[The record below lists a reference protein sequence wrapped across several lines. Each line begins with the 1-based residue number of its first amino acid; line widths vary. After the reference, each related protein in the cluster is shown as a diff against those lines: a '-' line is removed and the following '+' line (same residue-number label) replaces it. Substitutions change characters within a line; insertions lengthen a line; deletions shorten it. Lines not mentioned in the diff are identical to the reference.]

1 MELGK
6 MEIEIE
12 KYKYWILFSILFI
25 ALIWT
30 IGKKREA
37 EYFETFENEDTSYD
51 TNIAMVKLTSLLGLL
66 LDNQE
71 FANSIIIIN
80 QLTSIRDL
88 VEKNRKKI
96 KLNLTPILRNDQFKV
111 VTRFLLLNDIYY
123 TINQNNRENEQRII
137 TFARNEELVKPKE
150 LYKTPAEED
159 AQLGSFRK
167 NFHLTKNMYLDYEW
181 ISNKAKDFL
190 RNYGL
195 SMFAQSEEN
204 LKEVYGDNY
213 WQGMKYLSKAD
224 LFDLPVNTL
233 LYMKNLEQIYF
244 KTDADNWFVTPIE
257 IDKNITII
265 QRIIADATRNWEYWT
280 ALRSNKGKNGL
291 VKSNQL
297 PNGDYFL
304 VRTSSSFDLTR
315 LYRKIDE
322 MSQNN
327 FFSLNDEYDKKIN
340 LPSGLDTKYIQI
352 QRMNIL
358 KTWIQRKTAVEEEQK
373 MILENIIFDLNHRVI
388 NIFDDILSFL
398 IFYQHSDFSEIYLDN
413 YLRLDS
419 PLNDWWSGIDI
430 KSVLINGTSL
440 GQCFLPANF
449 SISKIQESPP
459 IYKFIYNR
467 NLYHTFWDPLT
478 NHIDDMKLF
487 LNEKFKSSVV
497 SEIAPVARFC
507 LFNNPSLREY
517 LAKYVACNAD
527 NCNSNLI
534 TMREPERCGAL
545 KLKYQEL
552 MNKRMEY
559 KCFYRS
565 KTESNPITDKSN
577 VNSDALKKMTQ
588 DEENKYVDQLF
599 GFNNI
604 LLLNLI
610 QYALKYHRCQ
620 TNSISIK
627 DCQGLTSKIDT
638 NNQKDDLKM
647 DELDVDRQSDLYNL
661 YDTQLANYN
670 NILKNQEIKK
680 LEPLNILSNLEEK
693 ESKKTEVKNFSIF
706 NKVSDDFY
714 NIINDL
720 TNIKLYDD
728 SSNSST
734 QVEPFDNQIIE
745 NLDLNEA
752 TLKDYTA
759 RLKRQ
764 IQGISSENTIGY
776 FNKIINLFYQIVAIL
791 TKESRIAT
799 SGMVLVIISL
809 AFYFID
815 ITS

>member
-1 MELGK
+1 M
-6 MEIEIE
+6 EIE

-37 EYFETFENEDTSYD
+37 EYFETFENENKSDD

-71 FANSIIIIN
+71 FANAIIIN
-80 QLTSIRDL
+80 NNLTSIRDL

-96 KLNLTPILRNDQFKV
+96 KLNLTPILRNEQFRV

-123 TINQNNRENEQRII
+123 TINPNDKKNEERII
-137 TFARNEELVKPKE
+137 TFSRKEELVKPKE
-150 LYKTPAEED
+150 LYKTPDEED

-167 NFHLTKNMYLDYEW
+167 NFHLNKKMYLEYDW
-181 ISNKAKDFL
+181 IADKSKFFI

-195 SMFAQSEEN
+195 SMLAQAEAN
-204 LKEVYGDNY
+204 LKEVYDDNY
-213 WQGMKYLSKAD
+213 WQGMKYLAKSD
-224 LFDLPVNTL
+224 LYDIPINTL
-233 LYMKNLEQIYF
+233 LYIKGVEQIFF
-244 KTDADNWFVTPIE
+244 KTDKDEWFITPIE
-257 IDKNITII
+257 VDKNITIL
-265 QRIIADATRNWEYWT
+265 QRIISDPTRNWEYWT
-280 ALRSNKGKNGL
+280 ALKTKKGGNEV

-297 PNGDYFL
+297 PNGEYFL
-304 VRTSSSFDLTR
+304 IRTSSSFNLTR

-327 FFSLNDEYDKKIN
+327 FFNLNPEYDKKIN
-340 LPSGLDTKYIQI
+340 LPSGLDNTYTQI
-352 QRMNIL
+352 ERMNLL
-358 KTWIQRKTAVEEEQK
+358 KKWIEKKTSVENEQK
-373 MILENIIFDLNHRVI
+373 MLLENIIFDLNHRVI
-388 NIFDDILSFL
+388 NIFDDILCFL
-398 IFYQHSDFSEIYLDN
+398 IFYQHSDFTDVYLDN

-419 PLNDWWSGIDI
+419 SLNSWWSGIDI
-430 KSVLINGTSL
+430 KSVLINGTGL

-467 NLYHTFWDPLT
+467 NLYHTFWDPLI
-478 NHIDDMKLF
+478 NHVDDMKKF
-487 LNEKFKSSVV
+487 LTEKFKSSVV

-517 LAKYVACNAD
+517 LSKYVACNAD
-527 NCNSNLI
+527 KCESNL
-534 TMREPERCGAL
+534 TSMKEPERCGAL

-552 MNKRMEY
+552 MNNRMGY

-565 KTESNPITDKSN
+565 KTDSNPTDKSN
-577 VNSDALKKMTQ
+577 IDNDALKKMSQ
-588 DEENKYVDQLF
+588 EEEDKYVDQLF

-604 LLLNLI
+604 LLLDLI
-610 QYALKYHRCQ
+610 QYALKYHKCQ
-620 TNSISIK
+620 IESISIK

-638 NNQKDDLKM
+638 TNQKDDLKM
-647 DELDVDRQSDLYNL
+647 DEIVIDRQNDLYSL
-661 YDTQLANYN
+661 YDTQLTNYN
-670 NILKNQEIKK
+670 KILKEQEIKK

-693 ESKKTEVKNFSIF
+693 ESKKRDVTNFSIF

-720 TNIKLYDD
+720 TNIKLDGNY
-728 SSNSST
+728 SNSKT
-734 QVEPFDNQIIE
+734 QIEPFDNQIIE

-752 TLKDYTA
+752 TIKDYKD
-759 RLKRQ
+759 RLQRQ

-776 FNKIINLFYQIVAIL
+776 FNKIINLFYQIVDIL

-799 SGMVLVIISL
+799 SGMVLVLISL